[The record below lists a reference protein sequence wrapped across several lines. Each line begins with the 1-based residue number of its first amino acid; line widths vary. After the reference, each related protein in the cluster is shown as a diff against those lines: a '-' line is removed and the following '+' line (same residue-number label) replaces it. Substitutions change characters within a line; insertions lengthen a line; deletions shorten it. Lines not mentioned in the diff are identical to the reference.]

1 MKYGFLASVFA
12 AASLAALAGC
22 AGDENARYVDSGG
35 ARAIVS
41 ANKINIADWNAA
53 VASIVN
59 ELISSGALDKISEP
73 KPIRLLVSRV
83 ENGTSEVVDVDMLT
97 KKICIAL
104 NNSGKA
110 LAVSS
115 DAATQNLAK
124 QRAAEAGRKIPLPQ
138 ITLTGKILEDRES
151 NSSMREVTY
160 TFFVEVNYDGDIVWQ
175 GEKQITKQQKKG
187 TFGL

>member
-1 MKYGFLASVFA
+1 MKYRFLASVFA
-12 AASLAALAGC
+12 AASLATLAGC

-41 ANKINIADWNAA
+41 VNKINIADWNAA

-110 LAVSS
+110 RAVSS

-124 QRAAEAGRKIPLPQ
+124 QRAEATGRKIPLPQ